1 MTEPNII
8 AIDGPAAS
16 GKSTLAIHL
25 AGWLDYLYFDTGI
38 MYRAVTLAGLKS
50 GMDLK
55 DEAAVTGLSERIQI
69 DVKPPS
75 PGLGRTYDVTLD
87 GVDVTD
93 EIRTAEVDAW
103 VSPVSAYAGVRRA
116 MTAQQRLIGARGKVV
131 MVGRDIGT
139 VVFPE
144 ADLKIY
150 LVASVEERARRRY
163 QELLDAGGHPD
174 YEQIAESMRR
184 RDEIDSHRAIAPLKP
199 AEDARIIDTDH
210 LTIEQVFEKV
220 KAMIR

>member
-1 MTEPNII
+1 MNQ
-8 AIDGPAAS
+8 
-16 GKSTLAIHL
+16 KSP
-25 AGWLDYLYFDTGI
+25 DY
-38 MYRAVTLAGLKS
+38 RNA
-50 GMDLK
+50 
-55 DEAAVTGLSERIQI
+55 
-69 DVKPPS
+69 PS

-150 LVASVEERARRRY
+150 LIASVEERARRRY
-163 QELLDAGGHPD
+163 QELLDAGGQPD
-174 YEQIAESMRR
+174 YEQIAASMRR

-199 AEDARIIDTDH
+199 ADDARIIDTDH
-210 LTIEQVFEKV
+210 LTIEQVYEKV
-220 KAMIR
+220 KALIR

>member
-25 AGWLDYLYFDTGI
+25 ARWLDYLYFDTGI
-38 MYRAVTLAGLKS
+38 MYRAVTLAGLQS
-50 GMDLK
+50 GMDLN
-55 DEAAVTGLSERIQI
+55 DEAAVNGLAERIRI
-69 DVKPPS
+69 DVKPPT

-87 GVDVTD
+87 GKDVTD
-93 EIRTAEVDAW
+93 LIRSAEVDAW
-103 VSPVSAYAGVRRA
+103 VSPVSVYAGVRQA
-116 MTAQQRLIGARGKVV
+116 MTAQQRQIGARGRVV

-163 QELLDAGGHPD
+163 QELMAAGGNPD
-174 YEQIAESMRR
+174 YEKIAASMRR

-199 AEDARIIDTDH
+199 ADDARIIDTDT